1 MRPMADEREPLRRRD
16 LEAVE
21 IDLLAEGIYEA
32 YGFDFRR
39 YSRPSFRRR
48 AWRRVQ
54 AEGLESISGLLERVL
69 HDPMAMRRLLADL
82 SVNVS
87 AMFRDPGFF
96 RVFRAKVVP
105 HLRTY
110 PFLRV
115 WNAGCATGEE
125 TMSVAIVLK
134 ETGLYDRTRI
144 YATDMN
150 GTILDQARSRAYP
163 IAKMREYTANY
174 IQAGGTRSFSEYY
187 VADGDRVVFQPGLAD
202 NIVFAQHNLVTDRS
216 FNEFH
221 VIMCRNV
228 MIYFDRELQEHVH
241 KLLYESLT
249 PFGVL
254 GLGNR
259 ESLEFSGHREA
270 YEPMD
275 DSERLY
281 RKVR

>member
-1 MRPMADEREPLRRRD
+1 MADDRQPRRQRD
-16 LEAVE
+16 VE
-21 IDLLAEGIYEA
+21 SVELDILAGGIYEM
-32 YGFDFRR
+32 YGFDFRQ

-48 AWRRVQ
+48 IWRRVE
-54 AEGLESISGLLERVL
+54 AEGLTTITGLLDRVL
-69 HDPMAMRRLLADL
+69 HDPVAMRRLLADL

-87 AMFRDPGFF
+87 AVFRDPGFF
-96 RVFRAKVVP
+96 RVFREKVVP
-105 HLRTY
+105 SLRTY

-125 TMSVAIVLK
+125 TISVAILLK

-150 GTILDQARSRAYP
+150 EVTLDRARSRTYP

-174 IQAGGTRSFSEYY
+174 IEAGGTRSFSEYY
-187 VADGDRVVFQPGLAD
+187 VADGDRVVFQPSLAE
-202 NIVFAQHNLVTDRS
+202 NIVFAQHNLAVDRS

-228 MIYFDRELQEHVH
+228 MIYFNRELQEHVH

-249 PFGVL
+249 HFGVL
-254 GLGNR
+254 GLGSR
-259 ESLEFSGHREA
+259 ESIAFSRHRDA
-270 YEPMD
+270 YQQLDE
-275 DSERLY
+275 SERLY
-281 RKVR
+281 RKVA

>member
-1 MRPMADEREPLRRRD
+1 MADDRQPLRRRD

-21 IDLLAEGIYEA
+21 IDLFADGIYEA
-32 YGFDFRR
+32 YGFDFRK

-48 AWRRVQ
+48 IWRRVQ
-54 AEGLESISGLLERVL
+54 AEGLASITGLLERVL
-69 HDPMAMRRLLADL
+69 HDQAAMQRLLADL

-96 RVFRAKVVP
+96 HVFRAKVVP
-105 HLRTY
+105 LLRTY

-115 WNAGCATGEE
+115 WNAGCSTGEE
-125 TMSVAIVLK
+125 TFSVAILLK
-134 ETGLYDRTRI
+134 ETGLYERTRI

-150 GTILDQARSRAYP
+150 DATLDQARSRAYP

-187 VADGDRVVFQPGLAD
+187 VADGDRVVFQPWLAT
-202 NIVFAQHNLVTDRS
+202 NVVFAQHNLVTDRS

-241 KLLYESLT
+241 HLLYDSLA

-254 GLGNR
+254 GLGSR
-259 ESLEFSGHREA
+259 ETLEFSGHRDA
-270 YEPMD
+270 YEQLD
-275 DSERLY
+275 DTQRLY

>member
-1 MRPMADEREPLRRRD
+1 MADDRQPLRRRD
-16 LEAVE
+16 VQAVE
-21 IDLLAEGIYEA
+21 LDLFAEGIYEA
-32 YGFDFRR
+32 YGFDFRK

-48 AWRRVQ
+48 IWRRVEL
-54 AEGLESISGLLERVL
+54 EGLTSITGLLERVL
-69 HDPMAMRRLLADL
+69 HDPPAMQRLLADL

-105 HLRTY
+105 MLQTY

-125 TMSVAIVLK
+125 TMSVAILLK

-144 YATDMN
+144 YATDMDEA
-150 GTILDQARSRAYP
+150 TLDQAKSRTYP
-163 IAKMREYTANY
+163 IAKMREYTENY
-174 IQAGGTRSFSEYY
+174 IEAGGTRSFSEYY
-187 VADGDRVVFQPGLAD
+187 VADGNQVVFQPSLAE
-202 NIVFAQHNLVTDRS
+202 NVVFAQHNLVTDRS

-228 MIYFDRELQEHVH
+228 MIYFNRELQEHVH

-249 PFGVL
+249 HFGVL
-254 GLGNR
+254 GLGSR
-259 ESLEFSGHREA
+259 ESIAFSGHREE
-270 YEPMD
+270 YEELD
-275 DSERLY
+275 ESVRLY
-281 RKVR
+281 RKVA

>member
-1 MRPMADEREPLRRRD
+1 
-16 LEAVE
+16 VE
-21 IDLLAEGIYEA
+21 IDLLAEGIFEA

-48 AWRRVQ
+48 VWRRVE
-54 AEGLESISGLLERVL
+54 AEGLSSITGLLERVL
-69 HDPMAMRRLLADL
+69 HEPLAMHRLLSDL

-125 TMSVAIVLK
+125 TFSVAILLK
-134 ETGLYDRTRI
+134 EMGLYDRTRI

-150 GTILDQARSRAYP
+150 ESILDQARSRSYP

-174 IQAGGTRSFSEYY
+174 IEAGGTRSFSEYY
-187 VADGDRVVFQPGLAD
+187 VADGDRVVFHPSLTE
-202 NIVFAQHNLVTDRS
+202 NVVFAQHNLVTDRS

-228 MIYFDRELQEHVH
+228 MIYFDRDLQEHVH

-254 GLGNR
+254 GLGSR
-259 ESLEFSGHREA
+259 ESIALSGHREA
-270 YEPMD
+270 YEAMD
-275 DSERLY
+275 DTERLY
-281 RKVR
+281 KKVA

>member
-1 MRPMADEREPLRRRD
+1 MADVRQPLRRRD

-48 AWRRVQ
+48 VWRRVE
-54 AEGLESISGLLERVL
+54 AEGLTSISGLLERVL
-69 HDPMAMRRLLADL
+69 HDPVAMQRLLSDL

-87 AMFRDPGFF
+87 AMFRDPGFY

-105 HLRTY
+105 QLRTY

-125 TMSVAIVLK
+125 TYSVAILLK

-150 GTILDQARSRAYP
+150 EGILDQARSRAYP

-174 IQAGGTRSFSEYY
+174 IDAGGTRSFSEYY
-187 VADGDRVVFQPGLAD
+187 VADGDRVVFQSSLAE
-202 NIVFAQHNLVTDRS
+202 NIIFAQHNLVTDRS

-228 MIYFDRELQEHVH
+228 MIYFDRELQDQVH
-241 KLLYESLT
+241 HLLYDSLA

-259 ESLEFSGHREA
+259 ETLDFVKYRDA
-270 YEPMD
+270 YQQLDEH
-275 DSERLY
+275 ERLY
-281 RKVR
+281 RKVA

>member
-1 MRPMADEREPLRRRD
+1 VAERRRD

-21 IDLLAEGIYEA
+21 IDLLAEGIYQA

-39 YSRPSFRRR
+39 YSRASLRRR
-48 AWRRVQ
+48 VWRRVE
-54 AEGLESISGLLERVL
+54 AEGVVTISGLLDRVL
-69 HDPMAMRRLLADL
+69 HDGGALQRLLTDL

-105 HLRTY
+105 ILQTY

-115 WNAGCATGEE
+115 WNAGCSTGEE
-125 TMSVAIVLK
+125 TYSVAILLK
-134 ETGLYDRTRI
+134 EAGLYDRTRI

-150 GTILDQARSRAYP
+150 SDILEQARARSYS

-187 VADGDRVVFQPGLAD
+187 VADGDRVVFQQALAE
-202 NIVFAQHNLVTDRS
+202 NVVFAQHNLVTDRS

-228 MIYFDRELQEHVH
+228 MIYFDRELQSQVH
-241 KLLYESLT
+241 DLLYESLA
-249 PFGVL
+249 PLGVL

-259 ESLEFSGHREA
+259 ESLNFTRHQGG
-270 YEPMD
+270 YQPLD
-275 DSERLY
+275 DTERLF
-281 RKVR
+281 RKVG

>member
-1 MRPMADEREPLRRRD
+1 MADDRQPVRRRD

-21 IDLLAEGIYEA
+21 IDMLAEGIYDA
-32 YGFDFRR
+32 YGFDFRQ

-48 AWRRVQ
+48 VWRRVE
-54 AEGLESISGLLERVL
+54 AEGLTSISGLLERVL
-69 HDPMAMRRLLADL
+69 HNPSAMQRLLSDL

-105 HLRTY
+105 QLRTY

-125 TMSVAIVLK
+125 TLSVAILLK
-134 ETGLYDRTRI
+134 EAGLYERTRI
-144 YATDMN
+144 YATDMDDA
-150 GTILDQARSRAYP
+150 TLEQARTRAYP

-187 VADGDRVVFQPGLAD
+187 VADGDRVVFQPSLAD

-221 VIMCRNV
+221 VILCRNV
-228 MIYFDRELQEHVH
+228 MIYFDRDLQEHVH

-249 PFGVL
+249 HFGVR
-254 GLGNR
+254 GRGSR
-259 ESLEFSGHREA
+259 ETLELSGHRAA
-270 YEPMD
+270 YEPLAAP
-275 DSERLY
+275 ERLD
-281 RKVR
+281 

>member
-1 MRPMADEREPLRRRD
+1 MPDERQPLRRRD
-16 LEAVE
+16 VEAVE
-21 IDLLAEGIYEA
+21 LDLLADGIYEA
-32 YGFDFRR
+32 YGFDFRL

-48 AWRRVQ
+48 IWRRVE
-54 AEGLESISGLLERVL
+54 AEGLTTITGLLERVL
-69 HDPMAMRRLLADL
+69 HDPSAMQRLVGDL

-105 HLRTY
+105 LLRTY

-125 TMSVAIVLK
+125 TLSVAILLK

-150 GTILDQARSRAYP
+150 EATVNQARTRTYP
-163 IAKMREYTANY
+163 IAKMREYTENY
-174 IQAGGTRSFSEYY
+174 IEAGGTRSFSEYY
-187 VADGDRVVFQPGLAD
+187 VADGDRVIFHPSLAD
-202 NIVFAQHNLVTDRS
+202 NIVFAKHNLATDRS

-228 MIYFDRELQEHVH
+228 MIYFNRELQEHVH

-249 PFGVL
+249 HFGVL

-259 ESLEFSGHREA
+259 ESTQFSGHEEA
-270 YEPMD
+270 YEQLD
-275 DSERLY
+275 ETERLY
-281 RKVR
+281 RKVA

>member
-1 MRPMADEREPLRRRD
+1 MTEDRQPFRRRD

-21 IDLLAEGIYEA
+21 IDLLADGVYQA

-39 YSRPSFRRR
+39 YSRPSLRRR
-48 AWRRVQ
+48 LWRRVE
-54 AEGLESISGLLERVL
+54 AEGSVTITGLLERVL
-69 HDPMAMRRLLADL
+69 HDQAAMQRLLADL

-105 HLRTY
+105 VLRTY

-115 WNAGCATGEE
+115 WNAGCSTGEE
-125 TMSVAIVLK
+125 TYSVAILLK
-134 ETGLYDRTRI
+134 EAGLYDRTRI

-150 GTILDQARSRAYP
+150 SDTLEQARSRAYP

-174 IQAGGTRSFSEYY
+174 IQSGGTRSFSEYY
-187 VADGDRVVFQPGLAD
+187 MADGDRVVFQPSLAE
-202 NIVFAQHNLVTDRS
+202 NVVFAQHNLVTDRS

-228 MIYFDRELQEHVH
+228 MIYFDRVLQGHVH
-241 KLLYESLT
+241 NLLYESLA

-254 GLGNR
+254 GLGSK
-259 ESLEFSGHREA
+259 ETLSFTDHSDA
-270 YEPMD
+270 YEQLD
-275 DSERLY
+275 DVERLY

>member
-1 MRPMADEREPLRRRD
+1 MADDRRPLRRRD

-21 IDLLAEGIYEA
+21 IDLFAEGIYEG

-48 AWRRVQ
+48 IWRRVE
-54 AEGLESISGLLERVL
+54 AEGLVSITGLLERVL
-69 HDPMAMRRLLADL
+69 HDRAAMQRLLADL

-105 HLRTY
+105 LLRTY
-110 PFLRV
+110 PFVRV
-115 WNAGCATGEE
+115 WNAGCSTGEE
-125 TMSVAIVLK
+125 TLSVAILLK
-134 ETGLYDRTRI
+134 ESGLYERTRI

-150 GTILDQARSRAYP
+150 DTTLEQARSRAYP

-187 VADGDRVVFQPGLAD
+187 VADGDRVVFQPWLAE
-202 NIVFAQHNLVTDRS
+202 NVVFAQHNLVTDRS

-241 KLLYESLT
+241 HLLYDSLAH
-249 PFGVL
+249 FGVL
-254 GLGNR
+254 GLGSR
-259 ESLEFSGHREA
+259 ETLDFTDHRHA
-270 YEPMD
+270 YEQLD
-275 DSERLY
+275 DTERLY

>member
-1 MRPMADEREPLRRRD
+1 MADSRQPLHRRD
-16 LEAVE
+16 LEAVG

-32 YGFDFRR
+32 YGFDSHR
-39 YSRPSFRRR
+39 YARPSCRRR
-48 AWRRVQ
+48 VWRRVE
-54 AEGLESISGLLERVL
+54 AEGLTSISGLLERVL
-69 HDPMAMRRLLADL
+69 HDRAVMKRLLADL

-96 RVFRAKVVP
+96 RVFRANVVP
-105 HLRTY
+105 QLRTY

-125 TMSVAIVLK
+125 TLSMAILLK
-134 ETGLYDRTRI
+134 EAGLYDRTRI
-144 YATDMN
+144 YATDMDDA
-150 GTILDQARSRAYP
+150 TLDQARTRAYP

-187 VADGDRVVFQPGLAD
+187 VADGDRVVFQPSLAD

-241 KLLYESLT
+241 KLLYESLPHFT
-249 PFGVL
+249 VRRL
-254 GLGNR
+254 GSG
-259 ESLEFSGHREA
+259 ETLELSGHLEA
-270 YEPMD
+270 YEPLD
-275 DSERLY
+275 EP
-281 RKVR
+281 

>member
-1 MRPMADEREPLRRRD
+1 MVDDRQPLRRRD
-16 LEAVE
+16 VEAVE
-21 IDLLAEGIYEA
+21 LDLLADGIYEA

-48 AWRRVQ
+48 IWRRVND
-54 AEGLESISGLLERVL
+54 EGLTSITGLLDRVL
-69 HDPMAMRRLLADL
+69 HDPFAMQRLLADL

-96 RVFRAKVVP
+96 RLFRAKVVP
-105 HLRTY
+105 LLRTY

-125 TMSVAIVLK
+125 TLSLAILLK
-134 ETGLYDRTRI
+134 EAGLYDRTRI

-150 GTILDQARSRAYP
+150 DAILNQARARTYP

-174 IQAGGTRSFSEYY
+174 IEAGGTRSFSEYY
-187 VADGDRVVFQPGLAD
+187 VADGDRVVFQSALAE
-202 NIVFAQHNLVTDRS
+202 NVVFAQHNLATDRS

-228 MIYFDRELQEHVH
+228 MIYFNRDLQEHVH

-249 PFGVL
+249 HFGIL
-254 GLGNR
+254 GLGGR
-259 ESLEFSGHREA
+259 ESLAFSGHREA
-270 YEPMD
+270 YEQID
-275 DSERLY
+275 ESERLF
-281 RKVR
+281 RKVG